1 MFKNFKPDMYYKD
14 IFSINYSKLRS
25 KGVRCLLFDLDNTIE
40 PIIISYPD
48 SEDIRLFSKLKI
60 MGFKV
65 IIMSNSKK
73 SRVVKFA
80 KKLGVDYNFLS
91 AKPFIKAYLKLMY
104 KYNFKSYEIAAIGDQ
119 LMTDVYGANN
129 AKIVSVLIDPI
140 SNIELKKTKINRLFE
155 KFILSYLK
163 NKTGFEKGNYY
174 E

>member
-1 MFKNFKPDMYYKD
+1 MFKKFKPNLYYKD

-40 PIIISYPD
+40 PILIPYPD
-48 SEDIRLFSKLKI
+48 SEDVRLFSKLKI

-65 IIMSNSKK
+65 IIMSNSKR

-91 AKPFIKAYLKLMY
+91 AKPFIKVYLKLMY
-104 KYNFKSYEIAAIGDQ
+104 KYNFKPDEIACIGDQ
-119 LMTDVYGANN
+119 LLTDVYGANN
-129 AKIVSVLIDPI
+129 AKMVSVLVDKI
-140 SNIELKKTKINRLFE
+140 SDVELKKTKINRFLE
-155 KFILSYLK
+155 NFIFAY
-163 NKTGFEKGNYY
+163 FKGKDVFIKGRYY